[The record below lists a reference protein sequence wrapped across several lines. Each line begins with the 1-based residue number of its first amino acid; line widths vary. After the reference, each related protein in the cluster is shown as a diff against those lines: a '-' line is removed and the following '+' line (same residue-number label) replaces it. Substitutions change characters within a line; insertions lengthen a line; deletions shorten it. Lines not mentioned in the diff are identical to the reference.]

1 MALKLRIFAFFSA
14 LMALTLVTVG
24 VAQGVVLFDPAT
36 WFASSEAVLIA
47 AGLITPWVTK
57 IFTALGKDWFNTE
70 GQATQWLS
78 LGVAI
83 IIGGVGGFLSLGYFA
98 DVSGIQGAI
107 QAAFLIAVAFLGSNG
122 MAKADRQVAV
132 SAAGKMQTQFMAQS
146 AATAVVAAKAAEKA
160 SNKTSEVEA
169 IESVAEAVEALKE

>member
-14 LMALTLVTVG
+14 LMALTLVTIG
-24 VAQGVVLFDPAT
+24 VAQGVVLFDPTT

-57 IFTALGKDWFNTE
+57 IFTALGKDWFHTD
-70 GQATQWLS
+70 GSATQWLS

-83 IIGGVGGFLSLGYFA
+83 IIGGVGGYLSLGYFA
-98 DVSGIQGAI
+98 DVSGIQGAL

-122 MAKADRQVAV
+122 MAKADRQVAT
-132 SAAGKMQTQFMAQS
+132 SAA
-146 AATAVVAAKAAEKA
+146 AKLHTEF
-160 SNKTSEVEA
+160 
-169 IESVAEAVEALKE
+169 VAEAQAVARTAEAKAQE

>member
-14 LMALTLVTVG
+14 LMALTLFTVG
-24 VAQGVVLFDPAT
+24 VAQDVVLFDPAT

-57 IFTALGKDWFNTE
+57 IFTALGKDWFNTD

-98 DVSGIQGAI
+98 DVSGIQGAL
-107 QAAFLIAVAFLGSNG
+107 QAAFLVAVAFLGSNG
-122 MAKADRQVAV
+122 MAKSDRQVAT
-132 SAAGKMQTQFMAQS
+132 SAAKKMQVEFKQEAV
-146 AATAVVAAKAAEKA
+146 ATLDAAKLAAAKTLAA
-160 SNKTSEVEA
+160 SELAAAKRAQE
-169 IESVAEAVEALKE
+169 